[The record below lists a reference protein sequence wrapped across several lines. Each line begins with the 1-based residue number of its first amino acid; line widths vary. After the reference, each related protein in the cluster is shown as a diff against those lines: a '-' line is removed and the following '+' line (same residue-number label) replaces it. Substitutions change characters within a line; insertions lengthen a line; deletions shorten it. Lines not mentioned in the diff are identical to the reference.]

1 VLGRRRVPQCPRT
14 PGGDLGAIPENTAAC
29 PSGNHAIAASA
40 NTNRTERARPAPVSV
55 ASPGRGT
62 RLASLESGMHE
73 KATRDRP
80 MRGRQRLF
88 FTIAGVIGIVVVAAI
103 GLVIVLIR

>member
-1 VLGRRRVPQCPRT
+1 
-14 PGGDLGAIPENTAAC
+14 
-29 PSGNHAIAASA
+29 
-40 NTNRTERARPAPVSV
+40 
-55 ASPGRGT
+55 
-62 RLASLESGMHE
+62 MHE